1 METISICSG
10 TAQGV
15 APVIVFRLEDGE
27 QTFYHSTGIEALP
40 HEAERDHVLRDKL
53 EIHKL
58 AMCKAYTLMQLKR
71 MDMNDRIFEMQVGR
85 VLSAR
90 VSPVVNSRYEPMHGR
105 YLRYVEEIH
114 KVGVAGAS
122 RYGGFW

>member
-15 APVIVFRLEDGE
+15 APVIVFRLENGE

-85 VLSAR
+85 VLQNR
-90 VSPVVNSRYEPMHGR
+90 MVQTVSSGREPMYGR
-105 YLRYVEEIH
+105 YLRYVE
-114 KVGVAGAS
+114 
-122 RYGGFW
+122 

>member
-1 METISICSG
+1 METITICSG

-85 VLSAR
+85 VLSDR
-90 VSPVVNSRYEPMHGR
+90 LPVATPCKHESMYTRYAL
-105 YLRYVEEIH
+105 Y
-114 KVGVAGAS
+114 
-122 RYGGFW
+122 